1 MVSERIQDAGSKS
14 VSQAS
19 TQVLDRSRPLEHQHR
34 FQMVLVVHLQFL
46 TSEHG
51 GHVKGKAHSVALQQ
65 QSRAFPAI
73 GLNIA
78 VGGEDILS
86 FSYYHIGI
94 YFFRGYL
101 VRKVKSR

>member
-1 MVSERIQDAGSKS
+1 MHLAASNGWIEHAGSEKVRGRTNDVLVIGIERIHDAGRKS

-51 GHVKGKAHSVALQQ
+51 GHVKGKDHSVALRSEEHTAEL
-65 QSRAFPAI
+65 QSLLR
-73 GLNIA
+73 
-78 VGGEDILS
+78 
-86 FSYYHIGI
+86 
-94 YFFRGYL
+94 
-101 VRKVKSR
+101 